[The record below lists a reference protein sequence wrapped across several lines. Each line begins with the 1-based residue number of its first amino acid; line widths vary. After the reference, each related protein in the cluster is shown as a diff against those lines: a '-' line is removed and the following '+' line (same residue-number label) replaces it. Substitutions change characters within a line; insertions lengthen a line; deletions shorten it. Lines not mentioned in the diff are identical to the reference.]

1 MSTSI
6 GTAYLAFDLG
16 AESGRAVLGWLAD
29 DELRLEEVHRFAN
42 GPVRVGDS
50 LHWDVLRLWSEMQH
64 GLALAAAKAG
74 DRLVSLGVDTWGVD
88 FGLLAA
94 DDSLLGNPHHY
105 RDPRT
110 DGMLEAAFAVAPR
123 DEIYGQ
129 TGIQFMQLNTLYQ
142 LLAMARA
149 DSPVLASARHL
160 LMMPDLLN
168 FWLSGVK
175 ANEFT
180 DATTTQCYNP
190 RDETWATGLLEQLG
204 IPTGLF
210 GDIVPPGTVL
220 GPLRRSV
227 AADAHCSPVP
237 VIATASHDTAS
248 AVAAVP
254 ATAAHYVYISSGT
267 WSLMG
272 IESPQPIISDAS
284 LRADLTNEGGVNG
297 TIRLL
302 KNIMGMWLV
311 QECRR
316 AWAAQGKAYTYD
328 DLTALA
334 EAAPAFGPLIN
345 LSEARYLAPGEM
357 PARIQAA
364 CRESGQPAPD
374 TPGALV
380 RCVLESLALE
390 YRRVIDL
397 IEAIVSRPMTAI
409 HIVGGG
415 SRNRLLN
422 QLTANATGRPVIA
435 GPVEATATGNILVQ
449 AIATGRLASLR
460 EGRDLLR
467 RIVETTTYEPRDTA
481 RWDEAYG
488 QYLGLVGDQ

>member
-1 MSTSI
+1 MSEST

-50 LHWDVLRLWSEMQH
+50 LHWDVLRLWSEVQR
-64 GLALAAAKAG
+64 GLALAAARAG
-74 DRLVSLGVDTWGVD
+74 DGLASLGVDTWGVD

-110 DGMLEAAFAVAPR
+110 DGMLEAAFAVTPR
-123 DEIYGQ
+123 DEIYRQ
-129 TGIQFMQLNTLYQ
+129 TGIQLMQLNTLYQ
-142 LLAMARA
+142 LLAMVRA
-149 DSPVLASARHL
+149 DSPALASARHL

-180 DATTTQCYNP
+180 DATTTQCYDP
-190 RDETWATGLLEQLG
+190 RGERWATGLLERLG

-210 GDIVPPGTVL
+210 GDIVPPGTAL
-220 GPLRRSV
+220 GPLRPSV
-227 AADAHCSPVP
+227 AADAHCPPVQ

-254 ATAAHYVYISSGT
+254 AAATDYVYISSGT

-272 IESPQPIISDAS
+272 IESPAPVISDAS
-284 LRADLTNEGGVNG
+284 LRANLTNEGGVAG

-302 KNIMGMWLV
+302 KYIMGMWLV

-316 AWAAQGKAYTYD
+316 AWAAEGKTYTYD
-328 DLTALA
+328 ALTALA

-345 LSEARYLAPGEM
+345 PSDARYLAPGEM

-364 CRESGQPAPD
+364 CRESDQSVPD

-397 IEAIVSRPMTAI
+397 IETIVSRPMTAV

-467 RIVETTTYEPRDTA
+467 RIVETTTYEPRDGA
-481 RWDEAYG
+481 AWDAVYER
-488 QYLGLVGDQ
+488 YLGLVSDH